1 MAQSFSVFLVRAA
14 TILLAGMLLS
24 AIFAGARAQ
33 NMNGYG
39 IQPAGPSNTSSA
51 PSSYLYSPAAA
62 ANNSYDA
69 APVSGGYYAPMPVSG
84 NVGAP
89 LTNAPISNGFEPAP
103 TGYVSAPPVSPP
115 SYATQQPVSQAQSA
129 PQTSS
134 PYGYRSGDGVPLPA
148 QPVASDAAQPQQ
160 AEPQPYGFRP
170 GDGVPLPQQQPVYQQ
185 PVQNQQPAQTA
196 QPNPYGYRPGDG
208 VPLSPQPVQQQ
219 PVRQPPPAQSQE
231 QPQTAQPYG
240 YRTGDGAPPQP
251 QSIAAAQQA
260 AAPDRDYVLGNG
272 DKLRLTVFEEVD
284 LSGEYTIDGS
294 GYLRLPLVG
303 QVHAAGFTSAQL
315 EGAIANALSQG
326 YLKSPRVSVQVATY
340 RPFYIIGAV
349 TKPGEYPYVHHM
361 NALNAIALAGG
372 FTPGAVESVIYIRRE
387 GSNTEERLPTD
398 RSTLV
403 NPGDVV
409 RVNNTFFAEAMS
421 LLSPL
426 STPLSIAAAAAVP

>member
-1 MAQSFSVFLVRAA
+1 MAQSFSIFLVRAA

-24 AIFAGARAQ
+24 AIFTGARAQ

-39 IQPAGPSNTSSA
+39 VQPAGSSNTA
-51 PSSYLYSPAAA
+51 PPSYLYSPAAA

-89 LTNAPISNGFEPAP
+89 LANAPISNGFEPAP
-103 TGYVSAPPVSPP
+103 AGYVSAPPLSPP
-115 SYATQQPVSQAQSA
+115 SYATQQPVSQAPA
-129 PQTSS
+129 PQTS
-134 PYGYRSGDGVPLPA
+134 PYGYRSGDGVPLPLRSM
-148 QPVASDAAQPQQ
+148 ASDAAQPQQ
-160 AEPQPYGFRP
+160 AEQKPYGFRP

-219 PVRQPPPAQSQE
+219 PVQQQPAQQQLGQSQE

-240 YRTGDGAPPQP
+240 YRAGDGAPPQP
-251 QSIAAAQQA
+251 QNIAAAQQP

-303 QVHAAGFTSAQL
+303 QVRAAGFTSAQL

-398 RSTLV
+398 RSTQV

>member
-1 MAQSFSVFLVRAA
+1 
-14 TILLAGMLLS
+14 
-24 AIFAGARAQ
+24 
-33 NMNGYG
+33 
-39 IQPAGPSNTSSA
+39 
-51 PSSYLYSPAAA
+51 
-62 ANNSYDA
+62 
-69 APVSGGYYAPMPVSG
+69 
-84 NVGAP
+84 
-89 LTNAPISNGFEPAP
+89 
-103 TGYVSAPPVSPP
+103 VSPP

-129 PQTSS
+129 PQTS
-134 PYGYRSGDGVPLPA
+134 PYGYRSGDGVPLPS
-148 QPVASDAAQPQQ
+148 QPATSETAQPQQ

-170 GDGVPLPQQQPVYQQ
+170 GDGVPLPQQQPAY
-185 PVQNQQPAQTA
+185 QQPAQVQPQPQTA
-196 QPNPYGYRPGDG
+196 QPQPYGYRAGDG
-208 VPLSPQPVQQQ
+208 VPLSQQQ
-219 PVRQPPPAQSQE
+219 PVYQQPSPIQAA
-231 QPQTAQPYG
+231 QPQPAPYG
-240 YRTGDGAPPQP
+240 YRDGAPISPQP
-251 QSIAAAQQA
+251 QNVAATQP